1 MTDEKLITD
10 FLEKNYIVKT
20 HEYSFAIHEKG
31 SYTSWVPSQFVDIFQ
46 KIFGDFMTMDN
57 EKSMEIFQRWFSL
70 KKRLLTLKL
79 TEYMENNVS
88 GEEGSVAGLAKTI
101 KHFVKGKRKK
111 EYTESFI
118 TNYFNEFYKENFMRP
133 LVIKLRDLFNV
144 ELGSTVLIK
153 DLENRIENENPQQR
167 EYALNFLNE
176 WYSETVI
183 GKKLETFFN
192 ELVITLG
199 PRNWIVTWVGHGA
212 LSREKLLRNFLH
224 EDEYHHKYIM
234 KMYDK
239 WYELE
244 VIEASERM
252 MNRNSYSNTFP
263 SVNLGRNEL

>member
-20 HEYSFAIHEKG
+20 HEHSFAVNEKD
-31 SYTSWVPSQFVDIFQ
+31 SYTTLVPSHFVEVFR

-57 EKSMEIFQRWFSL
+57 EQSIEIFQRWFSL
-70 KKRLLTLKL
+70 KKRILTLKL
-79 TEYMENNVS
+79 TEYMESNVS
-88 GEEGSVAGLAKTI
+88 DKEGSVIGLNKTI
-101 KHFVKGKRKK
+101 KKFVKSKKKK

-118 TNYFNEFYKENFMRP
+118 TNYFNEFYKEKFMIP
-133 LVIKLRDLFNV
+133 LVIRLRDLFNV
-144 ELGSTVLIK
+144 ELGSTTLIK
-153 DLENRIENENPQQR
+153 DLENRIEHENPQQR
-167 EYALNFLNE
+167 EYALSFLNE

-183 GKKLETFFN
+183 GKKLDIFFK

-234 KMYDK
+234 KMFDK

-252 MNRNSYSNTFP
+252 MNRNTYTNTFP
-263 SVNLGRNEL
+263 SVNLGRNQL